1 LEELL
6 IEKEFYRY
14 FNRKVVIILFIVIF
28 ITNVFINVDH
38 GSLPGCADV
47 FKSQLGINDFEFG
60 LIGSVVYAG
69 MAAGSVI
76 ASGLFNNA
84 SWIKLTIIGVVS
96 LNAAAV
102 WTF

>member
-1 LEELL
+1 L
-6 IEKEFYRY
+6 K
-14 FNRKVVIILFIVIF
+14 
-28 ITNVFINVDH
+28 
-38 GSLPGCADV
+38 
-47 FKSQLGINDFEFG
+47 INDFEFG

-84 SWIKLTIIGVVS
+84 SWIKLTMIGVVS

-102 WTF
+102 WIF